1 MAVFATEHKSAP
13 NYLDVAAN
21 THGEE
26 KASFVLRALGRIE
39 SPRPHVVEV
48 GPGGGAA
55 VNFLAARLRE
65 RRWEGRPVDLTLIE
79 VPGVASHALSQ
90 AINEFNE
97 VGTCELTHGF
107 VQDLELLLPRPADV
121 VSASALVHE
130 VYSYGGGYSGLHSLI
145 RVLGSVIEP
154 YGYFVYRDLFSVRD
168 RSLHERVTHAYD
180 EPSWLRF
187 LRMFTPHYLE
197 HGRHP
202 YHHVRDQSVARQD
215 SRIVEIAD
223 LDVSTCAV
231 INAPIGL
238 FREIQ
243 RHYITF
249 RDHVW
254 RSGILGFV
262 PVLGG
267 PLSAEWLDAC
277 TGHKLVHYT
286 LTEIEWLPR
295 AHRDMLDVLSEPY
308 ADHRTV
314 DGDIFDTCTDVALN
328 AFLAAVEEGDAT
340 CTQVWNEWSAREGR
354 ETYAYLTTDELL
366 TEVAVNSARADSAHP
381 TVLLPAAVEDIVVRQ
396 RHYYNRYLAKRL
408 ANPLW
413 DAKQLVLFR
422 NIPMADSAMLT
433 KALTGMRT
441 AFSKHN
447 LARVYAA
454 LALEGN
460 DPR

>member
-1 MAVFATEHKSAP
+1 LTVFATAHKSAP
-13 NYLDVAAN
+13 RYLDVAAN

-26 KASFVLRALGRIE
+26 KGFFVLRALEQVR
-39 SPRPHVVEV
+39 SQCPHVVEI

-55 VNFLAARLRE
+55 VSFLASQLRGK
-65 RRWEGRPVDLTLIE
+65 RGGPGSVDLTLIE
-79 VPGVASHALSQ
+79 VPGVTSHALSR
-90 AINEFNE
+90 AVAEFNE
-97 VGTCELTHGF
+97 IGTCELVHGF
-107 VQDLELLLPRPADV
+107 AQDLGSLLPRPADV

-145 RVLGSVIEP
+145 RVLSSAIEP

-180 EPSWLRF
+180 APSWLRF
-187 LRMFTPHYLE
+187 LRMFTPHYLN

-202 YHHVRDQSVARQD
+202 YHHIHDQAVARQD
-215 SRIVEIAD
+215 SRLVDVAD
-223 LDVSTCAV
+223 LDVGTCAV
-231 INAPIGL
+231 ISAPIGL

-254 RSGILGFV
+254 RSGALGFV
-262 PVLGG
+262 PVLDGQ
-267 PLSAEWLDAC
+267 LSAEWLDTR

-286 LTEIEWLPR
+286 LACTEWLPR
-295 AHRDMLDVLSEPY
+295 TYRDMLDALSEPY

-328 AFLAAVEEGDAT
+328 AFLTAVEEGDAE
-340 CTQVWNEWSAREGR
+340 CSQIWNEWSAREGR

-366 TEVAVNSARADSAHP
+366 TEFAVNSTQADPDCP
-381 TVLLPAAVEDIVVRQ
+381 TVLLPSGAEDIVVRQ
-396 RHYYNRYLAKRL
+396 RHYYNRYLTKRL

-422 NIPMADSAMLT
+422 NIPVSDAQMLAD
-433 KALTGMRT
+433 ALTGVRES
-441 AFSKHN
+441 FSKHS

-454 LALEGN
+454 LSPGRE
-460 DPR
+460 

>member
-1 MAVFATEHKSAP
+1 MTVFATGHKSAP
-13 NYLDVAAN
+13 GYLDVAAN

-26 KASFVLRALGRIE
+26 KGFLVLRALEQVGAQ
-39 SPRPHVVEV
+39 PPHVVEI

-55 VNFLAARLRE
+55 VSFLASRLRQN
-65 RRWEGRPVDLTLIE
+65 RSRAGSVDLTLIE
-79 VPGVASHALSQ
+79 VPGVTSHALSQ
-90 AINEFNE
+90 AVSEFNE
-97 VGTCELTHGF
+97 VGTCELAHGF
-107 VQDLELLLPRPADV
+107 ARDLESLLPRPADV

-130 VYSYGGGYSGLHSLI
+130 VYSYGGGYGGLHALI

-180 EPSWLRF
+180 APSWLRF
-187 LRMFTPHYLE
+187 LRMFTPHYLD

-202 YHHVRDQSVARQD
+202 YHHIHDQAVARQN
-215 SRIVEIAD
+215 SRLVDVAD
-223 LDVSTCAV
+223 LSVGACAV
-231 INAPIGL
+231 ISAPIGL
-238 FREIQ
+238 FREVQ

-254 RSGILGFV
+254 RSGALGFI
-262 PVLGG
+262 PVLEGQ
-267 PLSAEWLDAC
+267 LSAEWLDTR

-286 LTEIEWLPR
+286 LVGTEWLPKTYQ
-295 AHRDMLDVLSEPY
+295 DMLDALSEPY

-328 AFLAAVEEGDAT
+328 AFLAAVEEGDT
-340 CTQVWNEWSAREGR
+340 ECSQVWNEWSAREGR

-366 TEVAVNSARADSAHP
+366 SEFAVHSAQADPDRP
-381 TVLLPAAVEDIVVRQ
+381 TVLLPSGAEDIVVRQ
-396 RHYYNRYLAKRL
+396 RHYYNRYLTKRL

-422 NIPMADSAMLT
+422 NIPVSDARMLAD
-433 KALTGMRT
+433 ALTGVRESL
-441 AFSKHN
+441 SKHN

-454 LALEGN
+454 LAPGRE
-460 DPR
+460 

>member
-1 MAVFATEHKSAP
+1 MAAFATERKSDP
-13 NYLDVAAN
+13 RYLDVAAN

-26 KASFVLRALGRIE
+26 KASFVLRALGQVE
-39 SPRPHVVEV
+39 SQRPHVVEI

-65 RRWEGRPVDLTLIE
+65 RHWEGLPVDLTLIE

-90 AINEFNE
+90 AIDKFNE

-107 VQDLELLLPRPADV
+107 VQDLGSLLPRPADV
-121 VSASALVHE
+121 ISASALVHE
-130 VYSYGGGYSGLHSLI
+130 VYSYGGGYGGLHSLI
-145 RVLGSVIEP
+145 RALGSVIEP

-168 RSLHERVTHAYD
+168 QSLHERVTHAYD

-187 LRMFTPHYLE
+187 LRVFTPHYLE
-197 HGRHP
+197 HGKHP
-202 YHHVRDQSVARQD
+202 YHHVRDQAVARQD
-215 SRIVEIAD
+215 SRIVEIAE
-223 LDVSTCAV
+223 LYVNACAV

-254 RSGILGFV
+254 RSGVLGFV
-262 PVLGG
+262 PVLDG
-267 PLSAEWLDAC
+267 PLSAEWLDAR

-286 LTEIEWLPR
+286 PTETEGLPR
-295 AHRDMLDVLSEPY
+295 THRDMLDVLSEPY

-328 AFLAAVEEGDAT
+328 AFLTAVEEGDAT
-340 CTQVWNEWSAREGR
+340 CSQVWNEWSVREGR

-366 TEVAVNSARADSAHP
+366 TEFAVNSARADPAHP
-381 TVLLPAAVEDIVVRQ
+381 TVLLPVGMEDIVVRQ
-396 RHYYNRYLAKRL
+396 RHYYNRYLTKRL

-433 KALTGMRT
+433 KALTGVRES
-441 AFSKHN
+441 FSKQN

-454 LALEGN
+454 LTPGRE
-460 DPR
+460 